1 MEQIYDVAVLG
12 GGPGGYTAA
21 LYCARAGL
29 STVVLE
35 KLSPGG
41 QMATTSNVENYPG
54 FAEGV
59 DGFDLAMQMK
69 DGADVQGSNAKQAE
83 LLAKTLETYITII
96 RNLSLAGLSALG
108 SNKDYTIGTSSTIN
122 SGSRSI
128 LHHVDGLDILVAKLR
143 GRGVAYCATCDG
155 MLYRGKT
162 VVVVGGGNSA
172 AEDALF
178 LSRVCKKVYLVHRG
192 AVLTASKSYWTAL
205 QKAENVEFIWNS
217 RVVELLYGSVVTG
230 VVLEGVESGNRS
242 ELACD
247 GVFIAV
253 GRIPNTGLFHGV
265 LEMDAAGYLIAD
277 ETTRTALPGV
287 FAVGDVRTKPLR
299 QIITAAA
306 DGAVASKYAEAY
318 LAEQED

>member
-69 DGADVQGSNAKQAE
+69 DGAERFGVETLFADATAVALEGGV
-83 LLAKTLETYITII
+83 KTIT
-96 RNLSLAGLSALG
+96 
-108 SNKDYTIGTSSTIN
+108 TSSGERRARTV
-122 SGSRSI
+122 I
-128 LHHVDGLDILVAKLR
+128 LATGADPRPLGVPHEDELR

-162 VVVVGGGNSA
+162 VVVVGGGGCTVPVP
-172 AEDALF
+172 
-178 LSRVCKKVYLVHRG
+178 RVQKGVSGAPGRRAHR
-192 AVLTASKSYWTAL
+192 L
-205 QKAENVEFIWNS
+205 QK
-217 RVVELLYGSVVTG
+217 LL
-230 VVLEGVESGNRS
+230 
-242 ELACD
+242 
-247 GVFIAV
+247 
-253 GRIPNTGLFHGV
+253 
-265 LEMDAAGYLIAD
+265 
-277 ETTRTALPGV
+277 
-287 FAVGDVRTKPLR
+287 
-299 QIITAAA
+299 
-306 DGAVASKYAEAY
+306 DGAAKG
-318 LAEQED
+318 